1 MLFFRS
7 EEHVKRWNEG
17 SNLERGATM
26 TVHQQWELARAWYT
40 DRASPNWKRRSPE
53 EAQELFRHLGL
64 TGPFWELQ
72 T

>member
-1 MLFFRS
+1 MLLFRS
-7 EEHVKRWNEG
+7 EEHVRRWNEA
-17 SNLERGATM
+17 SNRERGGIM
-26 TVHQQWELARAWYT
+26 SVHQQWELARAWYS
-40 DRASPNWKRRSPE
+40 DRASPDWKRRSPE